1 MYVYSG
7 LQCWQATLGAPL
19 AQDGVAPVVPMAL
32 TSVMC
37 GVLGNGSHTY
47 LVLTAPGLGCEIVKA
62 TCSFGTIL
70 LERAQDGTAAH
81 AWPQGSCI
89 EWALVGAAIKDLI
102 AQTEA
107 CPTDCVPATIGSG
120 STMPDGVEGTLYTHR
135 IVINGTPPFSLGIP
149 TLPSW
154 MTITL
159 DGGEIRLEGTPV
171 APGTY
176 SVSIP
181 LKSCGVLAEF
191 YRGCFYVAPAVQA
204 PPV

>member
-7 LQCWQATLGAPL
+7 LQCWQATLAAPL
-19 AQDGVAPVVPMAL
+19 AQDGVAPLVPTAMRSIL
-32 TSVMC
+32 C

-62 TCSFGTIL
+62 TCSYGTIL
-70 LERAQDGTAAH
+70 LERGQDGTTAH

-89 EWALVGAAIKDLI
+89 EWALVGAAVRDLI

-107 CPTDCVPATIGSG
+107 CPTDCVAATIAAGAL
-120 STMPDGVEGTLYTHR
+120 MPDGVQGTLYTHR
-135 IVINGTPPFSLGIP
+135 IVISGTPPFALGIP
-149 TLPSW
+149 MLPAW

-159 DGGEIRLEGTPV
+159 DGGEIRLEGTPP
-171 APGTY
+171 APGAY
-176 SVSIP
+176 NVSIP

-191 YRGCFYVAPAVQA
+191 FRGCIYVTPAVVT